1 MQSKGRDF
9 AEYFCFTQK
18 RRLTG
23 GILKE
28 SDKNNCNLRRFSGR
42 ICSFQGAGG
51 VYGGLG
57 KKGFR
62 FRRLVSRGGVGAGSF
77 RIGPGPARSNLSVQ
91 KPGSGPRGGRYPP
104 LLRRAYAAAEC
115 TGVCSD
121 RPPRGVDTS
130 RFETNVLFRL
140 YHSRLGAPCT
150 ASWECLCGDSRSCD
164 GVGGYKKGLSPIG
177 QNEGVCCKKM
187 QQIGAVRE
195 VCAEVLWFAQ
205 RTANKCAPFCA
216 KKRPPGEPGDAKSV

>member
-18 RRLTG
+18 RRLSG

-62 FRRLVSRGGVGAGSF
+62 FRRLVSRAGVEAESF

-91 KPGSGPRGGRYPP
+91 KPGSAPRGGRYPP
-104 LLRRAYAAAEC
+104 CSGGHTPPQSALAYAL
-115 TGVCSD
+115 TGPPEELIQAGLRQMFFSGCITPGWVPPARRVGNAYAVIHD
-121 RPPRGVDTS
+121 RVM
-130 RFETNVLFRL
+130 
-140 YHSRLGAPCT
+140 
-150 ASWECLCGDSRSCD
+150 
-164 GVGGYKKGLSPIG
+164 GVGGYEKGLSPIG

-187 QQIGAVRE
+187 QQ
-195 VCAEVLWFAQ
+195 
-205 RTANKCAPFCA
+205 N
-216 KKRPPGEPGDAKSV
+216 GEM

>member
-1 MQSKGRDF
+1 MQLSRCGLGLWADGKIIPGRE
-9 AEYFCFTQK
+9 AAK
-18 RRLTG
+18 RGWPGAKAPEWIPARLAATSRCRSLGLLPEGG
-23 GILKE
+23 GI
-28 SDKNNCNLRRFSGR
+28 
-42 ICSFQGAGG
+42 
-51 VYGGLG
+51 
-57 KKGFR
+57 
-62 FRRLVSRGGVGAGSF
+62 
-77 RIGPGPARSNLSVQ
+77 
-91 KPGSGPRGGRYPP
+91 P

-140 YHSRLGAPCT
+140 CHSRLGAPCT
-150 ASWECLCGDSRSCD
+150 ASWECLFGDSRSCD
-164 GVGGYKKGLSPIG
+164 GVCGCEKGLSPIG

-195 VCAEVLWFAQ
+195 VFGKVLRFAQ
-205 RTANKCAPFCA
+205 RDTNKCAPFCA